1 MCRYC
6 GLHRYSF
13 EQRTV
18 ENCHGRFL
26 ANSKWRT
33 FVVKLIVGNKTVE
46 CKLVI
51 FDKDGTLVD
60 YRQVD
65 FELAKARRKSIERIM
80 GKEVAD
86 FWERA
91 VGVDLK
97 QNKLDYCGPL
107 GTAPEK
113 EELLVAAT
121 AFYLKGSSWD
131 EAREVAKKAYAEA
144 YGLMKSPYGSIML
157 DGVTVALRKLKSYG
171 LKLAIASTY
180 AHKMTVESL
189 KTLRIAS
196 LFNVVVGPEDV
207 ASGKPMPDMILEVL
221 RRTGCSAREAVM
233 VGDSVSDMK
242 MGKNAK
248 VKSCIGVQTG
258 ISQRVDLEEY
268 ADIVIDSVAQLSAE

>member
-1 MCRYC
+1 VCRYR

-13 EQRTV
+13 EQRAV
-18 ENCHGRFL
+18 ESCYGGLL
-26 ANSKWRT
+26 ANFKWRT
-33 FVVKLIVGNKTVE
+33 LVARLIAGNKAVE

-65 FELAKARRKSIERIM
+65 LELAKARRKSIERIM
-80 GKEVAD
+80 GKEIAD

-91 VGVDLK
+91 VGIDLK
-97 QNKLDYCGPL
+97 QHKLDYCGPL
-107 GTAPEK
+107 GTAPAK

-121 AFYLKGSSWD
+121 AFYLKGCAWD
-131 EAREVAKKAYAEA
+131 EARELAQKAYDEA
-144 YGLMKSPYGSIML
+144 DHLMKSPYGSVML
-157 DGVTVALRKLKSYG
+157 DGVTAALRKLKSHG

-180 AHKMTVESL
+180 AHKRTVESL

-196 LFNVVVGPEDV
+196 LFDAIVGPEDV
-207 ASGKPMPDMILEVL
+207 ANGKPSPDMIFELL
-221 RRTGCSAREAVM
+221 RRTGCNTHDAVI

-248 VKSCIGVQTG
+248 LKSCIGVLTG
-258 ISQRVDLEEY
+258 ISQQVDLKEH
-268 ADIVIDSVAQLSAE
+268 ADIIIDSVAQLDAE

>member
-1 MCRYC
+1 MCRYR

-13 EQRTV
+13 EQRAV
-18 ENCHGRFL
+18 ENFHGGFL
-26 ANSKWRT
+26 ASSKWRSL
-33 FVVKLIVGNKTVE
+33 VVKLIAGNKTVE

-65 FELAKARRKSIERIM
+65 FELAKARRKSVEKVM
-80 GKEVAD
+80 GKEIAD

-97 QNKLDYCGPL
+97 HNKLDYCGPL
-107 GTAPEK
+107 GTVSER

-131 EAREVAKKAYAEA
+131 EAKDVAKKTYDEA

-157 DGVTVALRKLKSYG
+157 DGVTAALRKLRSHG

-196 LFNVVVGPEDV
+196 LFDVVVGPEDV
-207 ASGKPMPDMILEVL
+207 ANGKPSPDMVFEIL
-221 RRTGCSAREAVM
+221 RKTRCSAHEAVM

-248 VKSCIGVQTG
+248 VKSCIGVLTG
-258 ISQRVDLEEY
+258 ISQQVDLEEY

>member
-1 MCRYC
+1 MAR
-6 GLHRYSF
+6 
-13 EQRTV
+13 
-18 ENCHGRFL
+18 
-26 ANSKWRT
+26 
-33 FVVKLIVGNKTVE
+33 LIAGNKAVE

-65 FELAKARRKSIERIM
+65 LELAKARRKSVETIM
-80 GKEVAD
+80 GKEIAD

-107 GTAPEK
+107 GTAPAR

-121 AFYLKGSSWD
+121 AFYLKGCPWD
-131 EAREVAKKAYAEA
+131 EAKDLAQKVYVAAD
-144 YGLMKSPYGSIML
+144 GLMKSPYGSVML
-157 DGVTVALRKLKSYG
+157 EGVTVALRKLKSHG

-180 AHKMTVESL
+180 AHKRTVESL

-196 LFNVVVGPEDV
+196 LFDAIVGPEDV
-207 ASGKPMPDMILEVL
+207 ANGKPSHDMILELL
-221 RRTGCSAREAVM
+221 RRTGCNAHEAVM

-248 VKSCIGVQTG
+248 VKSCVGVLTG
-258 ISQRVDLEEY
+258 ISQRRDLEEY
-268 ADIVIDSVAQLSAE
+268 ANIIIDSVAQLDAE